1 MHVHT
6 HVHRLMCMACASPHV
21 YGTQA
26 LFHGHADATADT
38 LASNAE
44 KAMTKPAF
52 FAFLSK
58 EQVTSSGVIT
68 PIDPGVK

>member
-1 MHVHT
+1 
-6 HVHRLMCMACASPHV
+6 MCMTCALHLC
-21 YGTQA
+21 TQA
-26 LFHGHADATADT
+26 LFDGHADATADT

-58 EQVTSSGVIT
+58 EQVASSGVIT
-68 PIDPGVK
+68 PTK